1 MRDVGLEPAD
11 DDGIQFDRRAWT
23 ETRERC
29 SYNDFEQSLLHG
41 DRSSGLLSM
50 LKSSI
55 PVQLALPAPRYCA
68 NDCVE
73 ECLQWEEPGP
83 ACCRACTNY
92 QLWQAVSRET
102 KARMFRT
109 FANPSFQTDPV
120 LLGYV
125 AGDVLG
131 ISMVLRFL
139 MSTENPRL

>member
-11 DDGIQFDRRAWT
+11 DDGIQFDIRAWT

-29 SYNDFEQSLLHG
+29 NYNDFEQSLLHG
-41 DRSSGLLSM
+41 DRTSGLLRL

-55 PVQLALPAPRYCA
+55 SVQLAPPAPTYHA
-68 NDCVE
+68 DDCVE

-83 ACCRACTNY
+83 ACCRACPNH
-92 QLWQAVSRET
+92 QLWDAVSQESR
-102 KARMFRT
+102 ARMFRA
-109 FANPSFQTDPV
+109 FSNPSFQTDPV

-139 MSTENPRL
+139 MTTENPRL